1 MNKTLQFSKYKLH
14 DRPFNTACSE
24 VYSEILAD
32 MSLILILLQNDPPSP
47 PLTHL
52 QTFAFCLGL
61 KKTSPYL

>member
-14 DRPFNTACSE
+14 DRPFNAACSE

-47 PLTHL
+47 PSPTCKLL
-52 QTFAFCLGL
+52 PFALV
-61 KKTSPYL
+61 